1 MFCVFVSQPALGSI
15 IWKVKPRED
24 QNEGHI
30 LETMDPEALK
40 LYKARDSLRKKKKK
54 AKDAAPDLV
63 RLPCSQLKNRRN
75 VYRIFWE
82 ADRRSLEALPRSPRK
97 KRALVKRLAA
107 KMGIEIVDNTPP
119 TNNLR
124 IEDNE
129 VKEFFFLTH
138 RLWRLVL

>member
-1 MFCVFVSQPALGSI
+1 MESEIKRRPERRTHQ
-15 IWKVKPRED
+15 
-24 QNEGHI
+24 

-40 LYKARDSLRKKKKK
+40 VYKARDSLGKKKKK

-97 KRALVKRLAA
+97 KRALVKRPGFPTGYFLRGGTILPPLFN
-107 KMGIEIVDNTPP
+107 KSKGGKFWGIF
-119 TNNLR
+119 
-124 IEDNE
+124 
-129 VKEFFFLTH
+129 KGG
-138 RLWRLVL
+138 